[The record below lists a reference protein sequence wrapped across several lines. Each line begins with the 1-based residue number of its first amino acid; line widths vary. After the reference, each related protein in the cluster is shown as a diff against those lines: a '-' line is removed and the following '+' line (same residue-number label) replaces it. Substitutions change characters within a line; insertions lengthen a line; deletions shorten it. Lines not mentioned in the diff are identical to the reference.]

1 MAEERKYAGGI
12 LNILIALFF
21 LIMPG
26 CAYAQYYPTAPRVPQ
41 ERVEALRNELAQSDP
56 TGKIVILNAL
66 SNLYFNKPL
75 KKRQDLSLSLNYANK
90 ALALSKKNGNESGR
104 IEALLMI
111 ADLYTVMDQLP
122 AAEPILKQ
130 LPEPAQVKL
139 LLNLSFKYWLKDQEN
154 LYPKALQYA
163 EQALSLS
170 KKLHDP
176 SSELLAEKNIAMIH
190 AEQRSPT
197 AEQELLMVVRK
208 YKAIHYP
215 FMHYIY
221 LLLTNYYYGTA
232 DPDKALYYSQLSVNS
247 IKSSRDS
254 VAAGDIYIYHAKIC
268 TDNDDYLE
276 SIDYSNIARSY
287 YQKHAGIFHLSHPFV
302 IDIISHNYIKM
313 ERSTTALAFLRRMQ
327 RSYPP
332 YTAADSMMYF
342 AMMGDGYRGLKQY
355 AKSEPY
361 MLKMYA
367 ISNRK
372 QIRQVFANR
381 RIGQLYVEWHQY
393 EKARPYLYKVFNY
406 STINL
411 PISDQRHFRYMLF
424 LTDSA
429 TNNYLA
435 AIRHQNMFNQL
446 SDYNSRLVKDREVK
460 RLQIA
465 FETQK
470 KEAEIRQNSQNIAL
484 LKQRTIAQQDKL
496 RQSQQIRNLIAG
508 GLVLALVIIALLY
521 HQYQLK
527 QRSSKLVLGKN
538 VVITEKNNQLEQLLT
553 EKEWLLKEVHHRVKN
568 NLHTIFCLLESQAAF
583 LDNDALKAIE
593 NSQNRIYAMSLVH
606 QKLYQSDDI
615 KEVNMSLYFAEFLM
629 FIADS
634 FDLNARGIRI
644 LQEVEPIKLGI
655 SVAMPLALIL
665 NEGVTN
671 AIKYAFEGRETGT
684 IRVSLKQAEMIEL
697 TIADDGI
704 GMEDVDHLEYNSLG
718 VQLMRGLSADIG
730 ASILFELNS
739 GTVIT
744 IRFSEEYLSEH
755 HHRLIIDT

>member
-1 MAEERKYAGGI
+1 
-12 LNILIALFF
+12 
-21 LIMPG
+21 
-26 CAYAQYYPTAPRVPQ
+26 
-41 ERVEALRNELAQSDP
+41 
-56 TGKIVILNAL
+56 
-66 SNLYFNKPL
+66 
-75 KKRQDLSLSLNYANK
+75 
-90 ALALSKKNGNESGR
+90 
-104 IEALLMI
+104 
-111 ADLYTVMDQLP
+111 
-122 AAEPILKQ
+122 
-130 LPEPAQVKL
+130 
-139 LLNLSFKYWLKDQEN
+139 
-154 LYPKALQYA
+154 
-163 EQALSLS
+163 
-170 KKLHDP
+170 
-176 SSELLAEKNIAMIH
+176 
-190 AEQRSPT
+190 
-197 AEQELLMVVRK
+197 
-208 YKAIHYP
+208 
-215 FMHYIY
+215 
-221 LLLTNYYYGTA
+221 
-232 DPDKALYYSQLSVNS
+232 
-247 IKSSRDS
+247 
-254 VAAGDIYIYHAKIC
+254 
-268 TDNDDYLE
+268 
-276 SIDYSNIARSY
+276 
-287 YQKHAGIFHLSHPFV
+287 
-302 IDIISHNYIKM
+302 
-313 ERSTTALAFLRRMQ
+313 
-327 RSYPP
+327 
-332 YTAADSMMYF
+332 
-342 AMMGDGYRGLKQY
+342 
-355 AKSEPY
+355 
-361 MLKMYA
+361 
-367 ISNRK
+367 
-372 QIRQVFANR
+372 
-381 RIGQLYVEWHQY
+381 
-393 EKARPYLYKVFNY
+393 
-406 STINL
+406 
-411 PISDQRHFRYMLF
+411 MLF

-446 SDYNSRLVKDREVK
+446 SDYNARLVKDREVK

-744 IRFSEEYLSEH
+744 IRFSEEYLSDH